1 MPFSPIKTALCS
13 FGMSGKVFHGPFL
26 SVNNQFILHGSWERS
41 TKTIQQYYPD
51 ANSYDNYESLLADDE
66 VELVIVNT
74 PNITHFD
81 FAKRAL
87 LAGKHVIIEKPI
99 TVSEQEG
106 KELIAI
112 AQQAG
117 RKLSGF
123 QNRRYD
129 SDFLTVKDIINK
141 KLLGNIVEAELHFD
155 RYSDT
160 LSYKVHKETPVK
172 GTGMLYDLGSH
183 LIDQALQLF
192 GKPTSLFA
200 DIRIIRDISKVDD
213 YFEVL
218 LYYRNLRV
226 RIVATTLARE
236 ARGYVIHGTKGS
248 FIKPKTNLQE
258 EALAAGKLP
267 VGEEW
272 GREDEA
278 FWGLLHTE
286 KDGNIIREKVPTV
299 QGNYMAYFNGIY
311 KAIREGADVP
321 VLPES
326 SVEVVRIIEAAFE
339 SSNTGKVISL
349 V

>member
-1 MPFSPIKTALCS
+1 MSFTPIKAALCS

-51 ANSYDNYESLLADDE
+51 AISYDSYEALLADDD

-74 PNITHFD
+74 PNITHYD
-81 FAKRAL
+81 FAKCAL
-87 LAGKHVIIEKPI
+87 RAGKHVIIEKPF
-99 TVSEQEG
+99 TVTEQEG

-112 AQQAG
+112 AQQEG

-129 SDFLTVKDIINK
+129 SDFLTVKDVINK
-141 KLLGNIVEAELHFD
+141 KLLGNIVEAELHYD
-155 RYSDT
+155 RYMEG

-183 LIDQALQLF
+183 MIDQALQLF

-200 DIRIIRDISKVDD
+200 DIRIMREISKVDD

-236 ARGYVIHGTKGS
+236 PRGYIINGTKGS
-248 FIKPKTNLQE
+248 FIKPKTNIQE
-258 EALAAGKLP
+258 EALAGGKLP
-267 VGEEW
+267 IGEDW
-272 GREDEA
+272 GKEDEA

-286 KDGNIIREKVPTV
+286 KDGSIIRELVPTIK
-299 QGNYMAYFNGIY
+299 GNYMAYFDGIY

-339 SSNTGKVISL
+339 SSNTGKVIQL
-349 V
+349 A